1 MIFERTAS
9 EIEYPSTYNYHQHH
23 EEPTEELNEA
33 VSVEIL
39 DGFPARDSTNK
50 TDTTDIMEIESDVSV
65 GSLGKF
71 DVLLITQN
79 SEEKRTSAL
88 PEPVKKRRKVGDSE
102 RPEAFNPKKPFFRVK
117 MGSSYHSGRRM
128 VSSFALN
135 ND

>member
-1 MIFERTAS
+1 MTAS
-9 EIEYPSTYNYHQHH
+9 EIEYPSTYDHHQHH
-23 EEPTEELNEA
+23 KEPTEELNEA

-39 DGFPARDSTNK
+39 DGLSARDSTNE

-79 SEEKRTSAL
+79 SEEKRKLAL

-102 RPEAFNPKKPFFRVK
+102 RPEAFNPKNPFFRVK
-117 MGSSYHSGRRM
+117 MGSSYLSGRPM
-128 VSSFALN
+128 VSSFVLN